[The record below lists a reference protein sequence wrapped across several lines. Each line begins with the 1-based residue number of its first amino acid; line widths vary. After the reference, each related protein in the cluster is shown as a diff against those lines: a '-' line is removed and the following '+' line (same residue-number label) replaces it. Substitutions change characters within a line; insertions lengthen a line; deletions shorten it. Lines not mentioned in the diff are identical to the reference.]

1 MPAEPKTFD
10 CKFTASPG
18 WRWRIFC
25 SPKAMRFSIGSFV
38 LFALASFGVA
48 GNLQPLSVKDVS
60 LMLRSG
66 YSSEAVEREVAARH
80 FMGTLDAST
89 EKNLIQAGASP
100 ALISSLKS
108 GAFAIPAS
116 EVAAVKAES
125 AAKEQRRAAALEES
139 RKLDTLYQARVAQT
153 RNAPPANTSAQTNNI
168 ASMVKGDLI
177 SSRNGVL
184 RPYLDADFEKK
195 KLIGLYFS
203 AYWCGPCRKFTPN
216 LVAYYNKNAAAH
228 PEFEIVF
235 VSNDKSAPA
244 MEGYMRDDQMPWPA
258 LSFDKVAANSVLK
271 KYAGS
276 GIPCL
281 VIVDENGK
289 VISDTYAGTNY
300 RGPEA
305 VLADLDQLFAGKS
318 PAQVAQVR

>member
-1 MPAEPKTFD
+1 
-10 CKFTASPG
+10 
-18 WRWRIFC
+18 
-25 SPKAMRFSIGSFV
+25 MRFLISSLV

-66 YSSEAVEREVAARH
+66 YSSEAVEREIAARH
-80 FMGTLDAST
+80 FMGTLDAT
-89 EKNLIQAGASP
+89 AEKNLVQSGASP
-100 ALISSLKS
+100 ALISGLKS
-108 GAFAIPAS
+108 GAFAVPAADM
-116 EVAAVKAES
+116 AAVKAEA
-125 AAKEQRRAAALEES
+125 AAKEQRQAAALAES
-139 RKLDTLYQARVAQT
+139 RKLDTLYQARLAQA
-153 RNAPPANTSAQTNNI
+153 RNAPPGSAGAQANSI
-168 ASMVKGDLI
+168 ASLVKGNLV

-184 RPYLDADFEKK
+184 HPYLDAEFEKK

-203 AYWCGPCRKFTPN
+203 AHWCGPCRKFTPN
-216 LVAYYNKNAAAH
+216 LVAYYNKVAAAH

-258 LSFDKVAANSVLK
+258 VSFDKVAGNAALN

-289 VISDTYAGTNY
+289 VISDTYAGKAY

-305 VLADLDQLFAGKS
+305 VLADLDQLFAGKTS
-318 PAQVAQVR
+318 AQVAQAH